1 MKGDTPVTV
10 FLKDYTQPD
19 YLIDTVKLVFHLHPS
34 QTRVQS
40 RLALRKN
47 PDGGG
52 AQPLVLHGEAL
63 QLDKVLLDGTALVAD
78 RDYSVT
84 ETELTIP
91 RLPAQCVLELETR
104 IDPQANLALSGL
116 YRSSGLYCTQ
126 CEAEGFRRI
135 TYFLDRP
142 DVMAKYT
149 TTVIANPQECPVM
162 LSNGNLVA
170 QGENDDGTHWV
181 TWEDPFKKPSYLFAL
196 VAGDLDCFEDSFTT
210 ASGRRVSLHLYVEHE
225 NIDRCAHAMQALK
238 NAMRWDEERFGLE
251 YDLDRYMIVAVNDF
265 NMGAM
270 ENKGLNV
277 FNSKCVLAKPE
288 TATDSDYQSIE
299 GIVAHEYFHN
309 WTGNRVTC
317 RDWFQLSL
325 KEGLTVY
332 RDQEFSADMNS
343 RAVARIGDVR
353 MLRATQFLEDAGPM
367 AHPVRP
373 DSYVEINNFYT
384 ATVYNKGAEVVRM
397 YETLFGKDGF
407 RRGMDLYFERHDGQ
421 AVTTDDFFDA
431 MVDANGSPEW
441 MAQFK
446 RWYSQ
451 AGTPEV
457 TVETEYSASAQTLVI
472 HLAQSCPPT
481 PGQPDKQPF
490 LIPLR
495 IGFVD
500 AAGQPV
506 QPLADSEGIVVQ
518 GSDYLLLLRQKQQ
531 SFRFSAVDEQPVLS
545 LLRGFS
551 APIKLHYPRSDEE
564 LGFLLAH
571 DQDAF
576 SRWEAGQELST
587 RQILGAVRA
596 RQQGQEAGFGTVLI
610 DACRQLLAS
619 CAQDPAFVAEAL
631 ELPGE
636 AVIAE
641 QLEVIDVDQV
651 HRCRQQLRQQ
661 MATDLRQPLYE
672 IYNDYNQPR
681 DYATDAVSVGRRKL
695 KNVCLGLLM
704 ELDDE
709 EIQHLCFNQFQTAN
723 NMTDVLSAL
732 AALVNSRA
740 AVREQALAAFYDK
753 WRHDSLVMDKWLAV
767 QASCHFS
774 DTLDRVRA
782 LAQDPVFD
790 DRNPNKVRALV
801 GAFCHTN
808 AVNFHAQDGS
818 GYQFAADWV
827 LKLDAQNPQIAAGL
841 LKSLTRW
848 RRYDPRRQQQMR
860 QALERIL
867 AHSGLSKDCYEIA
880 SKSL

>member
-19 YLIDTVKLVFHLHPS
+19 YLIDTVELRFRLAPTATQVA
-34 QTRVQS
+34 S
-40 RLALRKN
+40 RLAMRRN
-47 PDGGG
+47 THTGA
-52 AQPLVLHGEAL
+52 AQPLLLQGEAL
-63 QLDKVLLDGTALVAD
+63 QLQRVLLEGRELVEGK
-78 RDYSVT
+78 DYLVT
-84 ETELTIP
+84 ETELQIP
-91 RLPAQCVLELETR
+91 QVPDEFVLEVETR
-104 IDPQANLALSGL
+104 IDPQANLSLSGL
-116 YRSSGLYCTQ
+116 YRSSGIYCTQ

-142 DVMAKYT
+142 DVMARYT
-149 TTVIANPQECPVM
+149 TTIVADAHACPVM

-170 QGENDDGTHWV
+170 QGVNDDGTHWV

-196 VAGDLDCFEDSFTT
+196 VAGDLGCVEDSFTT
-210 ASGRRVSLHLYVEHE
+210 ASGREVSLHIYVEHE
-225 NIDRCAHAMQALK
+225 NIDRCAHAMRALK
-238 NAMRWDEERFGLE
+238 NAMRWDEEQFGLE

-288 TATDSDYQSIE
+288 TATDSDFQSIE
-299 GIVAHEYFHN
+299 GVIAHEYFHN

-332 RDQEFSADMNS
+332 RDQEFSADLNS
-343 RAVARIGDVR
+343 RAVARISDVR

-421 AVTTDDFFDA
+421 AVTTDDFFNA
-431 MVDANGSPEW
+431 MVDANGRSGQME
-441 MAQFK
+441 QFK

-457 TVETEYSASAQTLVI
+457 TVETEYTDSRLVI
-472 HLAQSCPPT
+472 HLHQSCPPT
-481 PGQPDKQPF
+481 PGQQEKQPF

-495 IGFVD
+495 IGFLD
-500 AAGQPV
+500 AAGEVLLPA
-506 QPLADSEGIVVQ
+506 ADGEEVVKQ
-518 GSDYLLLLRQKQQ
+518 GEDYLLLLSRSRQ
-531 SFRFSAVDEQPVLS
+531 SFVFTGFSEQPVVS

-551 APIKLHYPRSDEE
+551 APIKLHYARSDRE

-571 DQDAF
+571 DRDAF
-576 SRWEAGQELST
+576 SRWEAGQELAT
-587 RQILGAVRA
+587 REILNAVD
-596 RQQGQEAGFGTVLI
+596 RQQQGRVPQFGAALT
-610 DACRQLLAS
+610 DACRQLLQAYHE
-619 CAQDPAFVAEAL
+619 DPAFVAEAL
-631 ELPGE
+631 VLPGE
-636 AVIAE
+636 GVIAE
-641 QLEVIDVDQV
+641 QMEVIDVERV
-651 HRCRQQLRQQ
+651 HQCRQLLRRHLAEILQPQLH
-661 MATDLRQPLYE
+661 AIYE
-672 IYNDYNQPR
+672 EYSHQR
-681 DYATDAVSVGRRKL
+681 GYAVDAGSIGRRRL
-695 KNVCLGLLM
+695 KNQCLGLLM

-709 EIQHLCFNQFQTAN
+709 EINRLCLHQFKSAD
-723 NMTDVLSAL
+723 NMTDAL
-732 AALVNSRA
+732 AALTALVNSKA
-740 AVREQALAAFYDK
+740 EGREEALEDFYRK
-753 WRHDSLVMDKWLAV
+753 WKHDALVMDKWLTV
-767 QASCHFS
+767 QATCHFPGAIEQVKKLI
-774 DTLDRVRA
+774 D
-782 LAQDPVFD
+782 DPVFD

-808 AVNFHAQDGS
+808 AVNFHAADGT
-818 GYQFAADWV
+818 GYEFAADWV
-827 LKLDAQNPQIAAGL
+827 LKLDAQNPQIAAGV

-848 RRYDPRRQQQMR
+848 RRYDEKRQQQMR
-860 QALERIL
+860 RALERIL
-867 AHSGLSKDCYEIA
+867 AHGGLSKDCYEIA